1 MSPETLR
8 DERSGKA
15 KARHPKTLYR
25 SRVSGPVLRV
35 WVRRLKTVFEPERFV
50 GSPEGFCS
58 AKGLLWAP
66 GFRVLAEDGVV
77 VFAKDFVPLMG
88 L

>member
-1 MSPETLR
+1 MRVWELWGSGLGALGFRLR
-8 DERSGKA
+8 DLGFRALRLE
-15 KARHPKTLYR
+15 
-25 SRVSGPVLRV
+25 LRV